1 MYFVFAEFYL
11 HVFIIADFLV
21 LRIFIFVCI
30 LYLQNFAG
38 LCGAL
43 MIGVGALGSVIA
55 GIFVD
60 KTKRFE
66 EVVKVCWC
74 LSCLFGVGFAQ
85 VRAV

>member
-1 MYFVFAEFYL
+1 
-11 HVFIIADFLV
+11 
-21 LRIFIFVCI
+21 
-30 LYLQNFAG
+30 
-38 LCGAL
+38 